1 MGHVGSLCAPVK
13 GKTPSHQYG
22 LRQGFLLTRYA
33 THLLDLCYIYDGT
46 LFHINW
52 TSVPCHV

>member
-1 MGHVGSLCAPVK
+1 MCAPVK

-22 LRQGFLLTRYA
+22 LRQLFLLTRYA
-33 THLLDLCYIYDGT
+33 THLFDLCYIYDGT